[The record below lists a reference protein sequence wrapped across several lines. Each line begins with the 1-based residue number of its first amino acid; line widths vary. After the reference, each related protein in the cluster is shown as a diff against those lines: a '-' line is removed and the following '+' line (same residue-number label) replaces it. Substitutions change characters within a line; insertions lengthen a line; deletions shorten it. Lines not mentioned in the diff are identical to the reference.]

1 MSSDKVHAGQGAQLK
16 AAALL
21 VTEGALVELSAADA
35 RQVVGYMQ
43 PTRVSAG
50 RVVIRAGDARR
61 NDFMA
66 LVLDGEVTVENAP
79 GAMHESMVVSVLG
92 PGSLIGEM
100 GIVDGGARS
109 ATCTATTDL
118 MLGVLTRDALLQMM
132 EDRPAVAARLML
144 AIAKRIADHLRE
156 TNRKLMT
163 LARVSKALQQELDA
177 VHAVKKRLLDQAPP
191 PPPARSSVAGPG

>member
-21 VTEGALVELSAADA
+21 VTDGALVELSAADA

-43 PTRVSAG
+43 PQRVSAG

-66 LVLDGEVTVENAP
+66 LVLDGEVTVEHAP

-92 PGSLIGEM
+92 PGSYAYTFAVPNNPALVGFGPLNWQAASLVVPTGEFALSN
-100 GIVDGGARS
+100 GS
-109 ATCTATTDL
+109 EWW
-118 MLGVLTRDALLQMM
+118 LGV
-132 EDRPAVAARLML
+132 
-144 AIAKRIADHLRE
+144 
-156 TNRKLMT
+156 
-163 LARVSKALQQELDA
+163 
-177 VHAVKKRLLDQAPP
+177 
-191 PPPARSSVAGPG
+191 